1 VKIAFAHDHVF
12 YVDENLNFYS
22 SGKLPYK
29 VWERYLKV
37 FRELVVISRF
47 KNIDDAVNIRRLNL
61 SSGENVNFAPVSN
74 INSLKGILNRK
85 EVKKVIANTLQGCDA
100 LIARLPS
107 EIGLLSISIA
117 KQLNLPY
124 AIELVGDPFNAL
136 WYHGKFIGK
145 MYAPIISYRVKKT
158 VKDCNFVLYVT
169 REYLQKKYP
178 TNGYI
183 ESCSNVE
190 IDTQFADILHNRIKK
205 IEANKSKIVLG
216 LIGSLN
222 SKYKGIDTAI
232 KALSYI
238 EKELPT
244 VQLRILGNGNQDKWK
259 TLAKEL
265 GMENR
270 LIFDGVLPAGEA
282 VYQWLDQIDLYIQP
296 SLTEGL
302 PRALIEAMSRGC
314 PAIGSRVGGIPELL
328 QEDCMHDPKNYKE
341 LGKLILNSLNQDW
354 MKEQAQRNFHVAKN
368 YYKDVLEQ
376 KRTMFWEK
384 FREFCENKQKV

>member
-1 VKIAFAHDHVF
+1 MKIAFAHDHVF

-270 LIFDGVLPAGEA
+270 IIFDGVLPAGEA

-328 QEDCMHDPKNYKE
+328 QEDCMHNPKNYKE

-368 YYKDVLEQ
+368 YYKDVLDR

>member
-1 VKIAFAHDHVF
+1 MKIAFAHDHVF

-22 SGKLPYK
+22 SGQLPYK

-37 FRELVVISRF
+37 FREVVVISRF
-47 KNIDDAVNIRRLNL
+47 KNIDDAVNIRGLNL

-85 EVKKVIANTLQGCDA
+85 EVKKVIANALQGCDA

-145 MYAPIISYRVKKT
+145 MYAPIISYRVKKK

-270 LIFDGVLPAGEA
+270 IIFDGVLPAGEA

-314 PAIGSRVGGIPELL
+314 PAIGSRVGGDTRATTGRL
-328 QEDCMHDPKNYKE
+328 Y
-341 LGKLILNSLNQDW
+341 
-354 MKEQAQRNFHVAKN
+354 A
-368 YYKDVLEQ
+368 
-376 KRTMFWEK
+376 
-384 FREFCENKQKV
+384 